1 MRKEDEIVI
10 ITGFL
15 ENQKLDFEM
24 KLQRKSRR
32 RQELALLGYNVERS
46 LRT

>member
-1 MRKEDEIVI
+1 MVI

-15 ENQKLDFEM
+15 EDQKLDFGM
-24 KLQRKSRR
+24 KLQRRSRR
-32 RQELALLGYNVERS
+32 RQELALLGYNVKRS